1 MLAVSADQKQFQLLL
16 NLNTKMLALWICAH
30 EDNTSCPNILKEKQ
44 KDLGKSSKKHLRGA
58 AAAELL
64 RTLWDLDFSE
74 LKSLL
79 LSSLGA
85 TYALP
90 NAENFSQF
98 TFAAAPTVS
107 ADLQIIGNP
116 VVSKS
121 QKAVISQKPA
131 KVEKKQAP
139 TPAPAP
145 TDACALKTDCL
156 EASPRKLVQQ
166 QALEVRSHPAAMSL
180 KQLVSSAN
188 FVYLQPDSKALEYF
202 ADLGFANIAV
212 AKGKPLSHNDRVQ
225 KMVNQLIN
233 NEVNAILLG
242 RVLFDYNNP
251 ADIVAYDLNYGTAY
265 IQPGIVTFPTPLQ
278 KSNNFVKCVWF
289 ECSSPNSEVQV
300 PPEIHLQ
307 FINPSPPYVPFHG
320 WDECNPNPIHLFSQ
334 QQFENGLTFFFR
346 YTTISRW

>member
-131 KVEKKQAP
+131 KVIHNLLVMRSYNYHYLAQQ
-139 TPAPAP
+139 
-145 TDACALKTDCL
+145 CL
-156 EASPRKLVQQ
+156 TLLA
-166 QALEVRSHPAAMSL
+166 H
-180 KQLVSSAN
+180 QLNV
-188 FVYLQPDSKALEYF
+188 V
-202 ADLGFANIAV
+202 
-212 AKGKPLSHNDRVQ
+212 H
-225 KMVNQLIN
+225 
-233 NEVNAILLG
+233 
-242 RVLFDYNNP
+242 
-251 ADIVAYDLNYGTAY
+251 
-265 IQPGIVTFPTPLQ
+265 
-278 KSNNFVKCVWF
+278 F
-289 ECSSPNSEVQV
+289 ET
-300 PPEIHLQ
+300 L
-307 FINPSPPYVPFHG
+307 
-320 WDECNPNPIHLFSQ
+320 
-334 QQFENGLTFFFR
+334 
-346 YTTISRW
+346 

>member
-1 MLAVSADQKQFQLLL
+1 
-16 NLNTKMLALWICAH
+16 MLALWICVH

-107 ADLQIIGNP
+107 ADLQIIGSP

-131 KVEKKQAP
+131 KVEKNKHQHQHQHQQM
-139 TPAPAP
+139 PA
-145 TDACALKTDCL
+145 L
-156 EASPRKLVQQ
+156 SKLI
-166 QALEVRSHPAAMSL
+166 AWKLL
-180 KQLVSSAN
+180 LVN
-188 FVYLQPDSKALEYF
+188 W
-202 ADLGFANIAV
+202 
-212 AKGKPLSHNDRVQ
+212 
-225 KMVNQLIN
+225 
-233 NEVNAILLG
+233 
-242 RVLFDYNNP
+242 
-251 ADIVAYDLNYGTAY
+251 
-265 IQPGIVTFPTPLQ
+265 
-278 KSNNFVKCVWF
+278 SNNK
-289 ECSSPNSEVQV
+289 
-300 PPEIHLQ
+300 L
-307 FINPSPPYVPFHG
+307 
-320 WDECNPNPIHLFSQ
+320 
-334 QQFENGLTFFFR
+334 
-346 YTTISRW
+346 

>member
-98 TFAAAPTVS
+98 TFAASPTVS
-107 ADLQIIGNP
+107 ANLQIIGNP

-121 QKAVISQKPA
+121 QKAVNISQKPA

-139 TPAPAP
+139 TPAP

-166 QALEVRSHPAAMSL
+166 QALEV
-180 KQLVSSAN
+180 
-188 FVYLQPDSKALEYF
+188 
-202 ADLGFANIAV
+202 
-212 AKGKPLSHNDRVQ
+212 
-225 KMVNQLIN
+225 
-233 NEVNAILLG
+233 
-242 RVLFDYNNP
+242 
-251 ADIVAYDLNYGTAY
+251 
-265 IQPGIVTFPTPLQ
+265 
-278 KSNNFVKCVWF
+278 
-289 ECSSPNSEVQV
+289 
-300 PPEIHLQ
+300 
-307 FINPSPPYVPFHG
+307 
-320 WDECNPNPIHLFSQ
+320 
-334 QQFENGLTFFFR
+334 
-346 YTTISRW
+346 

>member
-1 MLAVSADQKQFQLLL
+1 MDL
-16 NLNTKMLALWICAH
+16 C

-64 RTLWDLDFSE
+64 RTLCDLDFSE

-107 ADLQIIGNP
+107 ANLQIIGNP

-131 KVEKKQAP
+131 KVEKKRAP

-180 KQLVSSAN
+180 KQVVSSAN

-212 AKGKPLSHNDRVQ
+212 A
-225 KMVNQLIN
+225 MVNLC
-233 NEVNAILLG
+233 LTM
-242 RVLFDYNNP
+242 
-251 ADIVAYDLNYGTAY
+251 IV
-265 IQPGIVTFPTPLQ
+265 
-278 KSNNFVKCVWF
+278 
-289 ECSSPNSEVQV
+289 
-300 PPEIHLQ
+300 
-307 FINPSPPYVPFHG
+307 
-320 WDECNPNPIHLFSQ
+320 
-334 QQFENGLTFFFR
+334 
-346 YTTISRW
+346 SRKWSTS